1 MITGLS
7 LQVGMQIRV
16 MMETECIFF
25 FFFWLNLQHVD
36 IPRPEI
42 ELDP

>member
-25 FFFWLNLQHVD
+25 FFLAEPAACGHSQARGSNWN
-36 IPRPEI
+36 
-42 ELDP
+42 